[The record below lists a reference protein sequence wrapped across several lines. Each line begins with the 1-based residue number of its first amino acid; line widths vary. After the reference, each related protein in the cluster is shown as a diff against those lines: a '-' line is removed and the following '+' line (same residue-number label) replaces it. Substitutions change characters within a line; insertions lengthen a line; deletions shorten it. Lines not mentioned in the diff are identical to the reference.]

1 MKHIPT
7 YVLIVFVSFCFSQNK
22 QLLYGF
28 TDIPQA
34 ILSNPGAKVSHKG
47 YFGIPFLSHIHLNA
61 GASGVSAFDLF
72 ADDGRDFNVK
82 LRSAVTNLKPKDFF
96 TATQQLELF
105 SGGFAFGPEYNK
117 NQYISFGLY
126 QETDFISYFPRDLA
140 LLGLDGNEPNI
151 NRPFRLNQ
159 ISFNAEVLSV
169 FHVGYNKRLNEK
181 FTYGVRGKIYSSL
194 ANINSTRNEG
204 QFITENGENNILR
217 QTFNLDLEVRTAGIA
232 NFSEDGADEDVANT
246 LRKRLLFG
254 GNLGLGLDL
263 GFTYQVNDQWYV
275 DGSILDFGF
284 ISYTKDVENYEV
296 EGDFV
301 FEGIDPFFIGSTN
314 PQTADQFWSD
324 IEEEF
329 EDVFEVDTTQTT
341 YTRLRPVK
349 FNASLNYAFGKKPLK
364 DCNCRAEE
372 GRYLNRIG
380 GQLYAIA
387 RPRGPQLAL
396 TTYYYRR
403 LLRGLSAKATY
414 TVDSYSFSN
423 IGLGISTNLGGFN
436 MYLLTDNLL
445 QYRNIY
451 DAQSVSLQLGFN
463 YVFRNDK

>member
-1 MKHIPT
+1 
-7 YVLIVFVSFCFSQNK
+7 
-22 QLLYGF
+22 
-28 TDIPQA
+28 
-34 ILSNPGAKVSHKG
+34 
-47 YFGIPFLSHIHLNA
+47 
-61 GASGVSAFDLF
+61 
-72 ADDGRDFNVK
+72 
-82 LRSAVTNLKPKDFF
+82 
-96 TATQQLELF
+96 LF

-117 NQYISFGLY
+117 TQYISFGLY

-204 QFITENGENNILR
+204 QFITENGEN
-217 QTFNLDLEVRTAGIA
+217 
-232 NFSEDGADEDVANT
+232 
-246 LRKRLLFG
+246 KRLLFG